1 MSKEEVEEMIKD
13 AQAIKGREGDGGRL
27 GEEGLQPA
35 YERRLALA
43 RKMLRLEKEEERP
56 NMDTFVL

>member
-1 MSKEEVEEMIKD
+1 MIKD
-13 AQAIKGREGDGGRL
+13 AQAIKGREGDGGQL